1 MIVFSVL
8 HIIDCLLSKSAPNS
22 PFLQKN
28 DFPYG
33 RISLR
38 RRAIP
43 RTPIIRPSRKVL
55 TQSNNR
61 FHKQFNLLSTSRNKS
76 NVSITDNL
84 STSNLQ
90 SCYNDNTS
98 SSSNSCCCN
107 SNNNNLITEIPSQ
120 PSSSSS
126 AAAAASASASSGDVK
141 IQSIVY

>member
-1 MIVFSVL
+1 M
-8 HIIDCLLSKSAPNS
+8 SKSAPNS
-22 PFLQKN
+22 PCLQKN

-61 FHKQFNLLSTSRNKS
+61 FHKQFNLLSTSRSKS

-98 SSSNSCCCN
+98 SSSCCN
-107 SNNNNLITEIPSQ
+107 STNNNLITEIPSQ
-120 PSSSSS
+120 PSSS
-126 AAAAASASASSGDVK
+126 AASASASSGDVK